1 MIYDKAEGIFFLKG
15 SRTWRKTKVEKRR
28 VKVVLGPGK
37 RMYVRLEA
45 ACGISVARY

>member
-1 MIYDKAEGIFFLKG
+1 MTKRKVFSSSKAQGLGE
-15 SRTWRKTKVEKRR
+15 KVEKRR